1 MDAFELIE
9 EEIRKLN
16 ELRRMAQ
23 DPHMLEIMRKLTA
36 LGSEAKSKADP
47 PYLAPRKGMLG

>member
-36 LGSEAKSKADP
+36 LGSDKSKADP

>member
-1 MDAFELIE
+1 MDAFEIIE

-23 DPHMLEIMRKLTA
+23 DPHMLELMRKLTSNVA
-36 LGSEAKSKADP
+36 EVKPKAEP